1 MENTSASMLSRF
13 FAPVALLTALLLPA
27 TSAAFS
33 LSDLFGGG
41 EEQSTVASNPLA
53 ELLTSQLDVSPEQAA
68 GGAGA
73 LLSLASSQ
81 LSGDQANELSNM
93 IPGAD
98 KLSAA
103 IPAGLSG
110 MLTNIETINK
120 VFATLGMDPS
130 MVSQFIPVIM
140 KFVGNQGAST
150 GLMDAL
156 GSVWQPTE

>member
-1 MENTSASMLSRF
+1 MEKAPASVLNRF
-13 FAPVALLTALLLPA
+13 FIPAALITTLLLPA

-41 EEQSTVASNPLA
+41 EETSAVASNPLT
-53 ELLTSQLDVSPEQAA
+53 ELITSQLDVSPEQAA

-81 LSGDQANELSNM
+81 LSGDQASELSNM

-103 IPAGLSG
+103 IPTGLSG
-110 MLTNIETINK
+110 MLTNMETINK
-120 VFATLGMDPS
+120 VFSTLGMDPS

-140 KFVGNQGAST
+140 KFVGNQGASA

-156 GSVWQPTE
+156 GSVWQPAG

>member
-1 MENTSASMLSRF
+1 MVNTLSMLRHLF
-13 FAPVALLTALLLPA
+13 VPVTLIAALLLST

-33 LSDLFGGG
+33 LSDLFGSGDDK
-41 EEQSTVASNPLA
+41 SAAANNPLT

-81 LSGDQANELSNM
+81 LSGDQASELSKM

-98 KLSAA
+98 QLSAA
-103 IPAGLSG
+103 IPAELSG
-110 MLTNIETINK
+110 MLGNMETINK
-120 VFATLGMDPS
+120 IFTTLGMDPS
-130 MVSQFIPVIM
+130 MVSQFIPVIL
-140 KFVGNQGAST
+140 KFVGSKGASA

-156 GSVWQPTE
+156 GSVWNPVG